1 MANEMAH
8 TTNDFFSALPVVERS
23 ITEALYVGVPAP
35 DETFG
40 GTKISTTLN
49 KSHFHQIA
57 EQGGKFRIKCYLFW
71 KKMKSAGK
79 MLRRSFHKQFARV
92 LCIINFVFLPF
103 LSLRFISIDSRW
115 GALSG
120 TLRRALCNCV
130 WKLHS
135 SGGNMLMEEEADPYC
150 YCFMWIEKSQNAL
163 NGEQCWQYI
172 KKSFWL
178 VEWKMKEEAW
188 RKKLWN
194 SNFSLRRIG
203 EEDSRRHVKPDKN
216 DYRRSEELLS
226 VLCTKALFSL
236 YQDTIFY
243 FIDPLRSR
251 FPHSIAS
258 LFNGMWRNIQRH
270 PDE

>member
-1 MANEMAH
+1 MANEKAH

-115 GALSG
+115 GALSR

-135 SGGNMLMEEEADPYC
+135 SERKYADGGGSGSLLLLFHVNWKITKRSKRRTMLA
-150 YCFMWIEKSQNAL
+150 IH
-163 NGEQCWQYI
+163 
-172 KKSFWL
+172 KKKFL
-178 VEWKMKEEAW
+178 TRRMKNEGG
-188 RKKLWN
+188 
-194 SNFSLRRIG
+194 SLEG
-203 EEDSRRHVKPDKN
+203 KTLE
-216 DYRRSEELLS
+216 
-226 VLCTKALFSL
+226 F
-236 YQDTIFY
+236 
-243 FIDPLRSR
+243 
-251 FPHSIAS
+251 
-258 LFNGMWRNIQRH
+258 
-270 PDE
+270 